1 MRGNGREMKVYICLF
16 TCAVTRA
23 IHLEVVTDLTEEN
36 FLQAFRRF
44 VSRRS
49 LPYTMISDNAS
60 TYSAAA
66 NELNELFQSDSL
78 KQTLNRQGVNWQFI
92 PKRAPWFGGFWERL
106 IGLTKNAVKRVLG
119 RAFVSLSTLQTI
131 TTEIE
136 AHLNNCP
143 LTYVSSEIDDP
154 EPLTPAHLLYGRR
167 IITLPH
173 AQFEDE
179 EIDDPNYRDTYTSQK
194 ELTKRAKIQAQLL
207 DHFWSRWKHD
217 YLTSLREFHK
227 AAGVNTQEIKV
238 GDVVIVH
245 NEGPRSTWRLAVV
258 KALHR
263 GHDGL
268 VRAADIRTSTG
279 ETSRPIA
286 KLYPLEV
293 SEGEQTSTCKAAVED
308 LTDSCEPVPS
318 SRRARRA
325 AVKARQR
332 MSEWFKELGP
342 PGSVEKM

>member
-78 KQTLNRQGVNWQFI
+78 KQTLNRKGVNWQFI

-106 IGLTKNAVKRVLG
+106 IGLTKNAVKKVLG

-136 AHLNNCP
+136 AHLNNRP
-143 LTYVSSEIDDP
+143 LTYVSSDIDDP
-154 EPLTPAHLLYGRR
+154 EPLTPAHLLY
-167 IITLPH
+167 
-173 AQFEDE
+173 
-179 EIDDPNYRDTYTSQK
+179 
-194 ELTKRAKIQAQLL
+194 
-207 DHFWSRWKHD
+207 SRHPYQYW
-217 YLTSLREFHK
+217 
-227 AAGVNTQEIKV
+227 
-238 GDVVIVH
+238 
-245 NEGPRSTWRLAVV
+245 
-258 KALHR
+258 
-263 GHDGL
+263 
-268 VRAADIRTSTG
+268 
-279 ETSRPIA
+279 
-286 KLYPLEV
+286 
-293 SEGEQTSTCKAAVED
+293 
-308 LTDSCEPVPS
+308 
-318 SRRARRA
+318 
-325 AVKARQR
+325 
-332 MSEWFKELGP
+332 
-342 PGSVEKM
+342 

>member
-1 MRGNGREMKVYICLF
+1 
-16 TCAVTRA
+16 
-23 IHLEVVTDLTEEN
+23 
-36 FLQAFRRF
+36 
-44 VSRRS
+44 
-49 LPYTMISDNAS
+49 MILDNAS

-78 KQTLNRQGVNWQFI
+78 KQTLNRQGVNWKFI
-92 PKRAPWFGGFWERL
+92 PKRVPWFGEFWECL
-106 IGLTKNAVKRVLG
+106 IGLTKNAVKKVLG
-119 RAFVSLSTLQTI
+119 RAFISLSTLQTI
-131 TTEIE
+131 MVEIE
-136 AHLNNCP
+136 AHLNNRP

-154 EPLTPAHLLYGRR
+154 EPLTPAHLLYGRC
-167 IITLPH
+167 IITLSH

-179 EIDDPNYRDTYTSQK
+179 EIDDPNYGDTYTSQK

-227 AAGVNTQEIKV
+227 AAGVNNQEIKV

-286 KLYPLEV
+286 KLYPLDI
-293 SEGEQTSTCKAAVED
+293 SEGEQTSTRKAAVKD
-308 LTDSCEPVPS
+308 LTDSCESVPS

-325 AVKARQR
+325 AVKARQC
-332 MSEWFKELGP
+332 MAEWSKELGP